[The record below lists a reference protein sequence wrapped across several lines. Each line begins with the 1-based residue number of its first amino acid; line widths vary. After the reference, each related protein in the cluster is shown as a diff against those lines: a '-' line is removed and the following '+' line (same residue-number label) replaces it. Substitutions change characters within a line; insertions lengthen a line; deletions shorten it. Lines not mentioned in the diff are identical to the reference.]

1 MPVFLLGRLA
11 SSLLVVFGA
20 ATIVFLAM
28 RSVPGDP
35 AVVMLGVS
43 ATPEQ
48 IAALRASW
56 GLDAPLFVQYFNYL
70 VRMAS
75 FDFGQSLRLGISA
88 GQAVAQNLPNT
99 VYLAVVAFV
108 MAVSVGLPLG
118 VYSALR
124 RGRAADRLVSLLS
137 LAGQSLPSFWVG
149 IMLVLV
155 FSRALHILPSG
166 GAESPQAVLLP
177 AITLALPLLSVIVRL
192 VRSGLLE
199 AMGEPYMQT
208 ARAKGLGEP
217 RVIGVHGVRNMLIPV
232 VTVVGLELGTLLGGA
247 VIVETV
253 FAWPGLGRLLIDSIA
268 ARDYAVVQASVVM
281 LVVFFVAINIV
292 VDMLYGV
299 LDPRVRVNG

>member
-1 MPVFLLGRLA
+1 MPAYLLGRLGSA
-11 SSLLVVFGA
+11 LLVVLGA

-28 RSVPGDP
+28 RAIPGDP

-48 IAALRASW
+48 VAALRMRW
-56 GLDAPLFVQYFNYL
+56 GLDAPLPVQYVNFL
-70 VRMAS
+70 ARMAVL
-75 FDFGQSLRLGISA
+75 DFGQSIRLGMPA
-88 GQAVAQNLPNT
+88 AEAVAQTLPYT
-99 VYLAVVAFV
+99 VYLALAAFV
-108 MAVSVGLPLG
+108 MALLAGFPLG
-118 VYSALR
+118 IYSALR
-124 RGRAADRLVSLLS
+124 RGKAADRTVSLLS

-149 IMLVLV
+149 IMLVLLL
-155 FSRALHILPSG
+155 SRTLHLLPSG
-166 GAESPQAVLLP
+166 GAGTPEAVLLP
-177 AITLALPLLSVIVRL
+177 AVTLALPLLSVIVRL

-199 AMGEPYMQT
+199 AMGEPYIQT
-208 ARAKGLGEP
+208 ARAKGLNER

-292 VDMLYGV
+292 VDLLYGV
-299 LDPRVRVNG
+299 LDPRVRVDG